1 MSTGVTVERNVAITM
16 RDGTVLSADVYR
28 PGGEGRHPVLFQ
40 RTPYDKS
47 LTAVI
52 GLIADP
58 LRFASNGYAVVV
70 QDTRGRGASEGEFHL
85 FRDEIDDGYDSVE
98 WCAAQP

>member
-1 MSTGVTVERNVAITM
+1 M
-16 RDGTVLSADVYR
+16 RDGMVLAADVYR
-28 PGGEGRHPVLFQ
+28 PHGDGRHPVLLQ

-58 LRFASNGYAVVV
+58 LRSLPAGTPSSSGHARTRRVRRRFPSLSRR
-70 QDTRGRGASEGEFHL
+70 DRGRRRTS
-85 FRDEIDDGYDSVE
+85 
-98 WCAAQP
+98 

>member
-1 MSTGVTVERNVAITM
+1 MSVAVTVERNVAMTM

-28 PGGEGRHPVLFQ
+28 PDDSGSRPVLLQ

-47 LTAVI
+47 LTGVI
-52 GLIADP
+52 GLVADP

-70 QDTRGRGASEGEFHL
+70 KSATD
-85 FRDEIDDGYDSVE
+85 
-98 WCAAQP
+98 